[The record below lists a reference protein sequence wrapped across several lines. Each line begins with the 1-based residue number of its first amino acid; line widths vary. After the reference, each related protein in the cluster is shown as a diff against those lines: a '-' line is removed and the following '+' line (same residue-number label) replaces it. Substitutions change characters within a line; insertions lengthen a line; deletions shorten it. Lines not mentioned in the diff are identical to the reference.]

1 MMSQTSKRELVSEL
15 RPRYTLGN
23 RTAKQRILDELVAI
37 TGYHRKYAIQVLN
50 HPPTGRTRKRRACQP
65 KYGGRV
71 RAALEQV
78 WRTANCICGKRLVP
92 VLAEFVTALERH
104 GELKLDGETRRQ
116 LLCLSPA
123 TADRLLQRARQ
134 GLRPHGLSTTKP
146 GSLLLQAI
154 PIRTF
159 AQWDDA
165 QPGFMEVDLVAHC
178 GTSTHGEYLNSL
190 DMVDVKTR
198 WVELAPLINR
208 SQATV
213 TAAVSACQARLPYPL
228 SGLDSDNGSE
238 FINNDLKRHC
248 EKDGITFTRCR
259 PYKKNDQAYVE
270 QKNWTAVRQVVGYDR
285 YEGSVACAALQA
297 LYVPLRLY
305 LNFFQPVMVLVEKQ
319 RHGAK
324 VTKRYDRAK
333 TPYQRVLDAPEV
345 GDEAKQRLRQLYR
358 TLNPAELLRQ
368 IQTHQATLWKLAQPP
383 ADANIRVGA
392 PSSAPSGA
400 SGEPRFPAPLLLTT
414 AASDARNL
422 NETVQSQSRKVRSQY
437 EATIPSG

>member
-1 MMSQTSKRELVSEL
+1 MMSLTSKRELLAEL

-23 RTAKQRILDELVAI
+23 RTAKRHILDELVAVS
-37 TGYHRKYAIQVLN
+37 GYHRKYAIQLLN
-50 HPPTGRTRKRRACQP
+50 HPPKGRTRQPRARQP

-78 WRTANCICGKRLVP
+78 WRAANCICGKRLVP
-92 VLAEFVTALERH
+92 GLAEFVAALERH
-104 GELKLDGETRRQ
+104 GELKLDAETRR
-116 LLCLSPA
+116 LLLDVSPA
-123 TADRLLQRARQ
+123 TSDRLLKRARQ
-134 GLRPHGLSTTKP
+134 GLRPHGLGTTKP

-178 GTSTHGEYLNSL
+178 GTSTHGEYLHSL
-190 DMVDVKTR
+190 DMLDVKTR
-198 WVELAPLINR
+198 WVELAALINR

-213 TAAVSACQARLPYPL
+213 TAAISDCQARLPYPL
-228 SGLDSDNGSE
+228 LGLDSDNGAE
-238 FINNDLKRHC
+238 FINNDLKRYC
-248 EKDGITFTRCR
+248 EQAGITFTRCR

-285 YEGSVACAALQA
+285 YEGPIACAALQA

-305 LNFFQPVMVLVEKQ
+305 LNFFQPVMVLVEKHRQ
-319 RHGAK
+319 GAK
-324 VTKRYDRAK
+324 VTKRYDQAK

-345 GDEAKQRLRQLYR
+345 AEEAKQRLRHLYR

-368 IQTHQATLWKLAQPP
+368 IQTHQAALWKLAQPP
-383 ADANIRVGA
+383 AAANMSRNV
-392 PSSAPSGA
+392 PSVA
-400 SGEPRFPAPLLLTT
+400 SGEPRFPAPLLPMT
-414 AASDARNL
+414 AASQQRNL
-422 NETVQSQSRKVRSQY
+422 NETVQSHGLKVRSAH